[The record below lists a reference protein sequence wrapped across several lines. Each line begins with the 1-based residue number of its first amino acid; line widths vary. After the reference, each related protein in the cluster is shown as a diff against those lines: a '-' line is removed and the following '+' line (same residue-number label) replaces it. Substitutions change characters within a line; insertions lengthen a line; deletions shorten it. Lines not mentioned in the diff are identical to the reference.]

1 MSLCAKG
8 MGPPP
13 PPMMRMPGAPLMP
26 TNTLPPYLKPKKK
39 FDADGP
45 MKRANW
51 KAIIPQKLSEK
62 AFWVKCQED
71 KLASDDIFAGL
82 AAKFSSKPIK
92 KADKDLVD
100 KPINA
105 KKNVVD
111 LRVLDSKSAQ
121 NILILLGGS
130 LKHLSHEQIKIS
142 ILRCDTSVLNP
153 NTIQQLIQYLPPP
166 DQLKRLQDIKNTG
179 DELSGAEK
187 FAATLGEIKRL
198 VPRLHSINFK
208 LCVADMVQDVKPDI
222 VAGTAACDEVKTS
235 KKFAKILELILLF
248 GNYMN
253 SGSKNGQAFGF
264 EISFLTK
271 LTNTKDLDNKQTLLH
286 YMVET
291 IENKFPE
298 LLNFG
303 EELPHVERAAR
314 VSLEIIQKTMNQ
326 MTTSLKNLKSDLEN
340 SKVPQSP
347 DDKFVEVMGDFA
359 TQCNDQV
366 EVLLKMKNKMENYYK
381 EVGEYF
387 AFDPAKYPME
397 EFFSDIKTFKDL
409 FTQAYRD
416 NLKAREEE
424 EKARRIRDARE
435 LAQRETQSRQQ
446 RKLALVDMDAAQT
459 QEGVMDSLLDALQSG
474 SAFGNRDQR
483 RKRGQRPAGAER
495 RAQLSRN
502 RSRTRVIPTNFV
514 TAS

>member
-1 MSLCAKG
+1 MVDK
-8 MGPPP
+8 
-13 PPMMRMPGAPLMP
+13 P
-26 TNTLPPYLKPKKK
+26 TNT
-39 FDADGP
+39 
-45 MKRANW
+45 
-51 KAIIPQKLSEK
+51 
-62 AFWVKCQED
+62 
-71 KLASDDIFAGL
+71 
-82 AAKFSSKPIK
+82 
-92 KADKDLVD
+92 
-100 KPINA
+100 
-105 KKNVVD
+105 KKNID
-111 LRVLDSKSAQ
+111 LRVIDGKSAQ
-121 NILILLGGS
+121 NMLILLGGS
-130 LKHLSHEQIKIS
+130 LKHLTHEQIKLC
-142 ILRCDTSVLNP
+142 ILRCDTSILNS
-153 NTIQQLIQYLPPP
+153 NVIQQLIQYLPPP
-166 DQLKRLQDIKNTG
+166 DQLKRLQEIKNTG

-222 VAGTAACDEVKTS
+222 VAGTAACEEVKTS

-291 IENKFPE
+291 IESKFPE
-298 LLNFG
+298 MLNFG

-314 VSLEIIQKTMNQ
+314 VSLENIQKTMHQ

-340 SKVPQSP
+340 SKVPQSA
-347 DDKFVEVMGDFA
+347 DDKFMEVMGDFSV
-359 TQCNDQV
+359 QCNDQV
-366 EVLLKMKNKMENYYK
+366 EVLVKMKNKMESYYK

-387 AFDPAKYPME
+387 AFDTNKYPME
-397 EFFSDIKTFKDL
+397 EFFSDIKTFKEL

-416 NLKAREEE
+416 NVKIREEE
-424 EKARRIRDARE
+424 EKARRIREARE
-435 LAQRETQSRQQ
+435 QAHRQSQDRQQ
-446 RKLALVDMDAAQT
+446 RKLALVDIDAAQT

-474 SAFGNRDQR
+474 SAFANRDQR
-483 RKRGQRPAGAER
+483 RKRTQRPAGAER

-502 RSRTRVIPTNFV
+502 RSRTRIIPNNFV

>member
-1 MSLCAKG
+1 MPRTLAG
-8 MGPPP
+8 NAPPP
-13 PPMMRMPGAPLMP
+13 PPMLGMPNAPMP
-26 TNTLPPYLKPKKK
+26 LINTLPHYLKPKKK

-62 AFWVKCQED
+62 AFWVKCQEE
-71 KLASDDIFAGL
+71 KLASEDIFAGL
-82 AAKFSSKPIK
+82 ATKFSSKPMK
-92 KADKDLVD
+92 KPEKDSVD
-100 KPINA
+100 KPTTM

-111 LRVLDSKSAQ
+111 LRVLDGKSAQ
-121 NILILLGGS
+121 NISILLGGS
-130 LKHLSHEQIKIS
+130 LKHLSHEQIKLC
-142 ILRCDTSVLNP
+142 ILRCDTSIINP
-153 NTIQQLIQYLPPP
+153 NVIQQLIQYLPPP
-166 DQLKRLQDIKNTG
+166 DQLKRLQEIKNTG

-187 FAATLGEIKRL
+187 FAATLGDIKRL

-208 LCVADMVQDVKPDI
+208 LCVSDMVADVKPDI
-222 VAGTAACDEVKTS
+222 VAGTAACEEVKTS

-271 LTNTKDLDNKQTLLH
+271 LTNTKDFDNKQTLLH

-314 VSLEIIQKTMNQ
+314 VSLENIQKTMHQ
-326 MTTSLKNLKSDLEN
+326 MTTSLKNLRSDLEN

-347 DDKFVEVMGDFA
+347 DDRFVDVMGDFA
-359 TQCNDQV
+359 MQCKDQV
-366 EVLLKMKNKMENYYK
+366 DVLVKMKNKMESYYK

-387 AFDPAKYPME
+387 AFDTNKYPME
-397 EFFSDIKTFKDL
+397 EFFSDIKTFKEL
-409 FTQAYRD
+409 FSQAYRE
-416 NLKAREEE
+416 NMKIREEE

-435 LAQRETQSRQQ
+435 QAQRHLQDRQQ
-446 RKLALVDMDAAQT
+446 RKFAVVDIDAAQT

-502 RSRTRVIPTNFV
+502 RSRTRVIPNAFIA
-514 TAS
+514 AS

>member
-1 MSLCAKG
+1 

-13 PPMMRMPGAPLMP
+13 PPMLGMPNSANLQLANPLP
-26 TNTLPPYLKPKKK
+26 HYLKPKKK
-39 FDADGP
+39 FDAEGP

-71 KLASDDIFAGL
+71 RFASEDIFAGL

-92 KADKDLVD
+92 KSDKDIVD
-100 KPINA
+100 KPNNA

-111 LRVLDSKSAQ
+111 LRVLDGKSAQ

-130 LKHLSHEQIKIS
+130 LKHLSHDQIKQS
-142 ILRCDTSVLNP
+142 ILRCDTSVLNS
-153 NTIQQLIQYLPPP
+153 NVIQQLIQYLPPP
-166 DQLKRLQDIKNTG
+166 DQLKRLQEIKNTG

-208 LCVADMVQDVKPDI
+208 LCVSDMIQDVKPDI
-222 VAGTAACDEVKTS
+222 VAGTAACEEIKTS

-291 IENKFPE
+291 IESKFPE

-314 VSLEIIQKTMNQ
+314 VSIENIQKTMHQ
-326 MTTSLKNLKSDLEN
+326 MTTSVKNLKSDLEN
-340 SKVPQSP
+340 SKIPQSP
-347 DDKFVEVMGDFA
+347 DDKFVDVMGDFA
-359 TQCNDQV
+359 SQCNDQLD
-366 EVLLKMKNKMENYYK
+366 VLVKMKNKMENYYK

-387 AFDPAKYPME
+387 AFDTNKYPME
-397 EFFSDIKTFKDL
+397 EFFSDIKTFKEL
-409 FTQAYRD
+409 FSQA
-416 NLKAREEE
+416 LKENVRIREEE
-424 EKARRIRDARE
+424 EKSRRIREARE
-435 LAQRETQSRQQ
+435 QAQRHLQDRQQ

-502 RSRTRVIPTNFV
+502 RSRTRVIPNNFIAA
-514 TAS
+514 T

>member
-1 MSLCAKG
+1 
-8 MGPPP
+8 MGLPPP
-13 PPMMRMPGAPLMP
+13 PPMPGMSAAPPLPM
-26 TNTLPPYLKPKKK
+26 NTLPHYLKPKKK

-51 KAIIPQKLSEK
+51 KAIIPQKLSEN

-71 KLASDDIFAGL
+71 KLASEDILAGL
-82 AAKFSSKPIK
+82 SAKFSSKPVK
-92 KADKDLVD
+92 SADKDLVD
-100 KPINA
+100 RPTNT

-111 LRVLDSKSAQ
+111 LRVLDGKSAQ
-121 NILILLGGS
+121 NLLILLGGS
-130 LKHLSHEQIKIS
+130 LKHLSHEQIKLC
-142 ILRCDTSVLNP
+142 ILRCDTSVLDSNI
-153 NTIQQLIQYLPPP
+153 IQQLIQYLPPP
-166 DQLKRLQDIKNTG
+166 DQLKRLQEIKNTG

-187 FAATLGEIKRL
+187 FAATLGDIKRL

-222 VAGTAACDEVKTS
+222 VAGTAACEEVKTS
-235 KKFAKILELILLF
+235 RKFAKILELILLF

-253 SGSKNGQAFGF
+253 SNSKNGQAFGF

-271 LTNTKDLDNKQTLLH
+271 LTNTKDFENKQTLLH
-286 YMVET
+286 YIVDTVES
-291 IENKFPE
+291 KFVE
-298 LLNFG
+298 LINFG

-314 VSLEIIQKTMNQ
+314 VSLENIQKTMHQ

-347 DDKFVEVMGDFA
+347 DDKFVDVMGDFA
-359 TQCNDQV
+359 LQCNVQV
-366 EVLLKMKNKMENYYK
+366 EVLMKMKIKMENLYK
-381 EVGEYF
+381 DVGEYF
-387 AFDPAKYPME
+387 AFDTNKYPME
-397 EFFSDIKTFKDL
+397 EFFSDIKTFKEL
-409 FTQAYRD
+409 FSQAHRE
-416 NLKAREEE
+416 NVKIREEE
-424 EKARRIRDARE
+424 EKARRIREARE
-435 LAQRETQSRQQ
+435 QAQRHLQDRQQ

-502 RSRTRVIPTNFV
+502 RSRTRVIPNAF
-514 TAS
+514 TAAT

>member
-1 MSLCAKG
+1 MIC
-8 MGPPP
+8 
-13 PPMMRMPGAPLMP
+13 
-26 TNTLPPYLKPKKK
+26 
-39 FDADGP
+39 
-45 MKRANW
+45 
-51 KAIIPQKLSEK
+51 
-62 AFWVKCQED
+62 
-71 KLASDDIFAGL
+71 
-82 AAKFSSKPIK
+82 
-92 KADKDLVD
+92 
-100 KPINA
+100 
-105 KKNVVD
+105 
-111 LRVLDSKSAQ
+111 
-121 NILILLGGS
+121 
-130 LKHLSHEQIKIS
+130 
-142 ILRCDTSVLNP
+142 
-153 NTIQQLIQYLPPP
+153 
-166 DQLKRLQDIKNTG
+166 
-179 DELSGAEK
+179 
-187 FAATLGEIKRL
+187 RL

-208 LCVADMVQDVKPDI
+208 LCVQDMVQDVKPDI
-222 VAGTAACDEVKTS
+222 VAGTAACEEVKTS

-291 IENKFPE
+291 IEGKFPE

-314 VSLEIIQKTMNQ
+314 VSLEIIQKTMHQ

-340 SKVPQSP
+340 SKVPQSA

-359 TQCNDQV
+359 VQCNDQV
-366 EVLLKMKNKMENYYK
+366 EVLMKMKNKMESYYK

-387 AFDPAKYPME
+387 AFDTNKYPME
-397 EFFSDIKTFKDL
+397 EFFSDIKTFKEL

-416 NLKAREEE
+416 NLKIREEE
-424 EKARRIRDARE
+424 EKARRIREARE
-435 LAQRETQSRQQ
+435 QAHRTSQDRQQ
-446 RKLALVDMDAAQT
+446 RKLALVDIDAAQT

-474 SAFGNRDQR
+474 SAFANRDQR
-483 RKRGQRPAGAER
+483 RKRTQRPAGAER

-502 RSRTRVIPTNFV
+502 RSRTRIMPSNFV

>member
-1 MSLCAKG
+1 

-13 PPMMRMPGAPLMP
+13 PPMLQMPNSALLPQV
-26 TNTLPPYLKPKKK
+26 NTLPHYLKPKKK
-39 FDADGP
+39 FDAEGP

-62 AFWVKCQED
+62 AFWVKCQEE
-71 KLASDDIFAGL
+71 KLASEDIFAGL
-82 AAKFSSKPIK
+82 AAKFSSKPLK
-92 KADKDLVD
+92 KSDKDIVD
-100 KPINA
+100 KPNNA

-111 LRVLDSKSAQ
+111 LRVIDGKSAQ
-121 NILILLGGS
+121 NILILLSGS
-130 LKHLSHEQIKIS
+130 LKHLSYDQIKQT
-142 ILRCDTSVLNP
+142 ILRCDASILNS
-153 NTIQQLIQYLPPP
+153 NVIQQLIQYLPPP
-166 DQLKRLQDIKNTG
+166 DQLKRLQEIKNTG
-179 DELSGAEK
+179 VELSGAEK

-208 LCVADMVQDVKPDI
+208 LCVSDMVQDVKPDI
-222 VAGTAACDEVKTS
+222 VAGTAACEEVKTS

-291 IENKFPE
+291 IESKFPD

-314 VSLEIIQKTMNQ
+314 VSIENIQKTMHQ

-347 DDKFVEVMGDFA
+347 DDKFVEVMGDFSA
-359 TQCNDQV
+359 QCNDQV
-366 EVLLKMKNKMENYYK
+366 EVLVKMKNKMENYYK

-387 AFDPAKYPME
+387 AFDTNKYPME
-397 EFFSDIKTFKDL
+397 DFFSDIKTFKEL
-409 FTQAYRD
+409 FSQAYRE
-416 NLKAREEE
+416 NVRIREEE
-424 EKARRIRDARE
+424 EKGRRIREARE
-435 LAQRETQSRQQ
+435 QAQRHLQDRQQ

-502 RSRTRVIPTNFV
+502 RSRTRVIPNNFIAA
-514 TAS
+514 T

>member
-1 MSLCAKG
+1 

-13 PPMMRMPGAPLMP
+13 PPMLRMPNA
-26 TNTLPPYLKPKKK
+26 LPPPNILPHYLKPKKK
-39 FDADGP
+39 FDVDGP

-71 KLASDDIFAGL
+71 KLASEDIFAGL

-92 KADKDLVD
+92 KPEKDLVD
-100 KPINA
+100 KPSNA
-105 KKNVVD
+105 KKNVD
-111 LRVLDSKSAQ
+111 LRVIDGKSAQ

-130 LKHLSHEQIKIS
+130 LKHWSHDQIKQC
-142 ILRCDTSVLNP
+142 ILRCDTTVLNS
-153 NTIQQLIQYLPPP
+153 NIIQQLIQYLPPP
-166 DQLKRLQDIKNTG
+166 DQLKRLQEIKNTG

-271 LTNTKDLDNKQTLLH
+271 LTNTKDLENKQTLLH

-291 IENKFPE
+291 IESKFPE

-303 EELPHVERAAR
+303 EELPHVEKAAR
-314 VSLEIIQKTMNQ
+314 VSIENIQKTMHQ

-347 DDKFVEVMGDFA
+347 DDKFVDVMGDFA
-359 TQCNDQV
+359 VQCNDQV
-366 EVLLKMKNKMENYYK
+366 EVLVKMKNKMETYYK

-387 AFDPAKYPME
+387 AFDTNKYPME
-397 EFFSDIKTFKDL
+397 EFFSDIKTFKEL

-416 NLKAREEE
+416 NVKAREDE
-424 EKARRIRDARE
+424 EKERRKREARE
-435 LAQRETQSRQQ
+435 LAQRQSQDRQQ
-446 RKLALVDMDAAQT
+446 RKLALVDIDAVQT

-502 RSRTRVIPTNFV
+502 RSRTRVIPNNFV
-514 TAS
+514 TAT

>member
-1 MSLCAKG
+1 
-8 MGPPP
+8 MGAPPP
-13 PPMMRMPGAPLMP
+13 PPMFRMPNAPMP
-26 TNTLPPYLKPKKK
+26 QANTLPHYLKPKKK
-39 FDADGP
+39 FDVDGP

-62 AFWVKCQED
+62 SFWAKCQED
-71 KLASDDIFAGL
+71 KLASEDILSGL
-82 AAKFSSKPIK
+82 ASRFSSKPIK
-92 KADKDLVD
+92 KVDKDSVD
-100 KPINA
+100 KPNNT
-105 KKNVVD
+105 KKNVID
-111 LRVLDSKSAQ
+111 LRVLDGKSAQ

-130 LKHLSHEQIKIS
+130 LKHLSHDQIKLC
-142 ILRCDTSVLNP
+142 ILRCDTSILNS
-153 NTIQQLIQYLPPP
+153 NIIQQLIQYLPPP
-166 DQLKRLQDIKNTG
+166 DQLKKLQEIKNTG

-208 LCVADMVQDVKPDI
+208 LSFADMVQDVKPDI
-222 VAGTAACDEVKTS
+222 VAGTAACQEIKTS
-235 KKFAKILELILLF
+235 KKFEKILELVLAF

-253 SGSKNGQAFGF
+253 SGSKNEQTYGF

-271 LTNTKDLDNKQTLLH
+271 LTNTKDSENKHTLLH

-291 IENKFPE
+291 IESKFPE

-303 EELPHVERAAR
+303 EELSHAERAAR
-314 VSLEIIQKTMNQ
+314 VSLENIQKTMHQ
-326 MTTSLKNLKSDLEN
+326 MTTSLKNLKSDLDN
-340 SKVPQSP
+340 SKVPQSA
-347 DDKFVEVMGDFA
+347 DDKFVQVMGDFA

-366 EVLLKMKNKMENYYK
+366 EVLVKMKNKMESFYK

-387 AFDPAKYPME
+387 AFDTNKYPME
-397 EFFSDIKTFKDL
+397 EFFSDIKTFKEL
-409 FTQAYRD
+409 FMQAYRD
-416 NLKAREEE
+416 NVKIREEE
-424 EKARRIRDARE
+424 EKARRIREARE
-435 LAQRETQSRQQ
+435 QTQRHVQDRQQ
-446 RKLALVDMDAAQT
+446 RKLIDMDAAQT

-502 RSRTRVIPTNFV
+502 RSRTRVIPNNYI
-514 TAS
+514 TAT